1 MEGESESLVGGKS
14 ENPFDLFWVMA
25 KWREG
30 WCLAQSDE
38 SGSESED
45 FACVLA
51 STAHAMNE
59 NKAKWFAKQLASE
72 SIHSKHPRN
81 KTTLPSIQGISHTKD
96 CHKMCGRPKFFK
108 VPEIS
113 KKV

>member
-1 MEGESESLVGGKS
+1 M
-14 ENPFDLFWVMA
+14 NPFDLFWVMA

-30 WCLAQSDE
+30 WCLAASEE

-59 NKAKWFAKQLASE
+59 KKFVLTDL
-72 SIHSKHPRN
+72 SKV
-81 KTTLPSIQGISHTKD
+81 SGQE
-96 CHKMCGRPKFFK
+96 F
-108 VPEIS
+108 
-113 KKV
+113 

>member
-1 MEGESESLVGGKS
+1 MGGKR

-30 WCLAQSDE
+30 WWLARTDE

-51 STAHAMNE
+51 STAHATNE
-59 NKAKWFAKQLASE
+59 KKFVLTDL
-72 SIHSKHPRN
+72 SKSFRTRIL
-81 KTTLPSIQGISHTKD
+81 K
-96 CHKMCGRPKFFK
+96 
-108 VPEIS
+108 
-113 KKV
+113 